1 MQWQRLAAVARVSG
15 GRADHE
21 EKLPGERVEVPG
33 LIVGIAVRL
42 PAEPPRHQIDGRG
55 DDERQRQR
63 APHQQQHEGEDA
75 QENHVDRQ
83 DIEELRLILQQ
94 QRFDDRDLRLV
105 DEVVDAK
112 ILAVGLV
119 LHRQRRVTD
128 RRREENECEDV
139 RDVELP
145 RPAIDVAGGGDWPLP
160 LERLSIDGRRGIAGY
175 EDEDL
180 RRVGEC
186 DRVQRDIRQDV
197 IRNMVDE
204 NEQERQTAKEVK
216 PQVAPGALIW
226 ISTAAAV

>member
-33 LIVGIAVRL
+33 LIGGMVVRW

-105 DEVVDAK
+105 DEVVDDK

-119 LHRQRRVTD
+119 LYSHRRVTD
-128 RRREENECEDV
+128 RRREEKEFEDV
-139 RDVELP
+139 RDVKLP
-145 RPAIDVAGGGDWPLP
+145 CPAIKWGSGGDWPLP
-160 LERLSIDGRRGIAGY
+160 LLCLSIYGLCG
-175 EDEDL
+175 
-180 RRVGEC
+180 
-186 DRVQRDIRQDV
+186 
-197 IRNMVDE
+197 
-204 NEQERQTAKEVK
+204 
-216 PQVAPGALIW
+216 VAAY
-226 ISTAAAV
+226 